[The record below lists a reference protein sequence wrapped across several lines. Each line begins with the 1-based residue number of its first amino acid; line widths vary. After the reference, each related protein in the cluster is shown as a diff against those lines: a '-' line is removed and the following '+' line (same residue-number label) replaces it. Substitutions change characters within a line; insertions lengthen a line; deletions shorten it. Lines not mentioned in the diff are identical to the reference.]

1 MAATVSRERREK
13 DLKAMMMG
21 AVLGGR
27 MKRTVSD
34 VLNFL
39 DDLDDAVRF
48 FALRKRGALLDLKP
62 GEKLDRWGVTV
73 RLSERMDRDPEFRSE
88 MRNHPRYMTALSAHE
103 AQGLPMVSFLGQ
115 VKEVRL
121 VEEEPG
127 LHWFLLPACHR
138 GCEEIKKPEA
148 DHAPGECVV
157 CGRPQGAAD
166 GCGMSSDSLA
176 TNLDRIHAV
185 DDYLVRL
192 GRPGSLRPQAV
203 AGGSDRGLRTGHA
216 GVARG
221 PARGA
226 PRHPRGAPRRR
237 YRHHALLPLLGRPRA
252 EAAVG
257 GESAQRGARS
267 LKRPAKITGQSLPVR

>member
-88 MRNHPRYMTALSAHE
+88 MRSHPRYMTALSAHE

-192 GRPGSLRPQAV
+192 ADRDRSVRKRLLADPTEAFAQATQALLGGRPEE
-203 AGGSDRGLRTGHA
+203 
-216 GVARG
+216 
-221 PARGA
+221 
-226 PRHPRGAPRRR
+226 
-237 YRHHALLPLLGRPRA
+237 LLGIHEVRLAADTDTMLYCLYLADHEPKRRLAAKVLSA
-252 EAAVG
+252 E
-257 GESAQRGARS
+257 
-267 LKRPAKITGQSLPVR
+267 PAH